1 MTEIRPGKLLVASPL
16 LEDPNFRRAVVLVCM
31 YSDEGTMGVVL
42 NRPLEIPVVD
52 RLAAWSELVASP
64 AVFFDGGPVE
74 PNLVVALARGDSDR
88 LSTSIEPGFGLANLI
103 GIAAVLITIALLA
116 TSTDWALHRLG
127 ASAWKFLHN
136 SVYIIFWLILLHTA
150 YFLFIHYSPHFHRLP
165 PPPDWF
171 RYPFLILTLGLIALQ
186 TTAFI
191 NTIRLRKLRAPA

>member
-88 LSTSIEPGFGLANLI
+88 LSTSIEPGFGLVDLETDPH
-103 GIAAVLITIALLA
+103 AVPGAFEVVRLFGGYAGWGAGQFESELGEDAWYIVDALPGDAFTEEPDTLWREVLRRQSGDLQMLA
-116 TSTDWALHRLG
+116 YYPERLE
-127 ASAWKFLHN
+127 LN
-136 SVYIIFWLILLHTA
+136 
-150 YFLFIHYSPHFHRLP
+150 
-165 PPPDWF
+165 
-171 RYPFLILTLGLIALQ
+171 
-186 TTAFI
+186 
-191 NTIRLRKLRAPA
+191 